1 MKEYLVVTERD
12 NRFSGNFDEDSLQHL
27 LNSYAAEG
35 WRVASGFTASSVW
48 KSLKAE
54 IMIILERER

>member
-12 NRFSGNFDEDSLQHL
+12 NRFSGNFDEDSLQQL

-35 WRVASGFTASSVW
+35 WRVVSGFTASSVW